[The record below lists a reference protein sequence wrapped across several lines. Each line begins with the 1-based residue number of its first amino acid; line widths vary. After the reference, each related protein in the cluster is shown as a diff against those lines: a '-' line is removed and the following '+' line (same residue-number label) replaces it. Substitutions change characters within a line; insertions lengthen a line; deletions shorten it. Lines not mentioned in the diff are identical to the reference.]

1 MKTNSSVVLP
11 AIAAF
16 LIVAGDATAAGDA
29 DRGSKQFR
37 QCIACHSVTPGEH
50 LTGPSLAGVVGRK
63 AGSVEGFDRY
73 SEALKQSELTW
84 TEGILDEWLKAPAEL
99 VPGTSM
105 RIRGVADP
113 VARQDIVAFL
123 KTTGA
128 ESDSKES
135 GAADGAGMMD
145 STGGSR
151 LVDLGNRNAN
161 QQVAEIR
168 YCGDAYKV
176 TLGTGET
183 YTFWE
188 FNLRFKTDSSEKGPA
203 RGKPVI
209 LPSGMQG
216 DRAFVIFA
224 DPAEISDFIRKAC

>member
-1 MKTNSSVVLP
+1 MKTNSSIVLP
-11 AIAAF
+11 AVAA
-16 LIVAGDATAAGDA
+16 LLLVAGDATAAGDA

-37 QCIACHSVTPGEH
+37 QCVACHSVTPGEH

-63 AGSVEGFDRY
+63 AGTVEGFDRY

-84 TEGILDEWLKAPAEL
+84 TEGTLDEWLKAPAEL

-123 KTTGA
+123 KTMGA

-161 QQVAEIR
+161 QQVAAIR